1 MPRPITPHPARRN
14 LILLPAVALL
24 ALGCQQGAT
33 AAAGT
38 TDDAATT
45 AATAVATAVATPH
58 ATHAARDATVPAS
71 EAVEVDG
78 PEDALGDG
86 SLHDLDMTWRDQDGK
101 ARTIA
106 GLGERPLVIAM
117 VYTTCAHTCP
127 LILADLKQ
135 LEATLTAAQRAGMT
149 FVLVSLDPENDT
161 PAQLNRFATDSRLD
175 PARWTLL
182 TGTATDVRMLAAA
195 LGVRYRPGADG
206 EIAHSNALTIVDSDG
221 AIAYQQ
227 RGVGGGSD
235 GARRALVQLLQ

>member
-1 MPRPITPHPARRN
+1 MPRTALPK
-14 LILLPAVALL
+14 LVLLPAAVALL
-24 ALGCQQGAT
+24 ALGCQRRVGAP
-33 AAAGT
+33 
-38 TDDAATT
+38 DAAT
-45 AATAVATAVATPH
+45 ADAVAVATPH
-58 ATHAARDATVPAS
+58 SEHAAHDATVPAS

-86 SLHDLDMTWRDQDGK
+86 SLHDLDMTWRDQDGR

-106 GLGERPLVIAM
+106 ELGGRPLVIAM

-135 LEATLTAAQRAGMT
+135 LEGALTPAQRAGMG
-149 FVLVSLDPENDT
+149 FLLVSLDPKTDT
-161 PAQLNRFATDSRLD
+161 PAQLSRFAADSRLD

-182 TGTATDVRMLAAA
+182 TGTDTDVRMLAAA

-206 EIAHSNALTIVDSDG
+206 EIAHSNALTIVDADG

-235 GARRALVQLLQ
+235 GARQALVQLLQ

>member
-1 MPRPITPHPARRN
+1 MIMPRTALPK
-14 LILLPAVALL
+14 LVLLPAVVLL
-24 ALGCQQGAT
+24 VLGCNRATGAG
-33 AAAGT
+33 AAA
-38 TDDAATT
+38 DAAADAAT
-45 AATAVATAVATPH
+45 VIATPH
-58 ATHAARDATVPAS
+58 GEHAAHDATVPAS

-86 SLHDLDMTWRDQDGK
+86 SLHDLDMTWRDQDGE

-106 GLGERPLVIAM
+106 GLGGRPLVVAM

-135 LEATLTAAQRAGMT
+135 LEGTLTPAQRAGMR

-161 PAQLNRFATDSRLD
+161 PAQLNRFATESRLD
-175 PARWTLL
+175 PAHWTLL
-182 TGTATDVRMLAAA
+182 TGTAIDVRMLAAA

-206 EIAHSNALTIVDSDG
+206 EIAHSNALTIVDPDG

-235 GARRALVQLLQ
+235 GARRALAELLQ

>member
-1 MPRPITPHPARRN
+1 MPRLAFPK
-14 LILLPAVALL
+14 LVLLPAAAALL
-24 ALGCQQGAT
+24 ALGCQRATGVEGVGGDAAGAT
-33 AAAGT
+33 A
-38 TDDAATT
+38 D
-45 AATAVATAVATPH
+45 AVATPH
-58 ATHAARDATVPAS
+58 SAHAAHDSAVPAS

-86 SLHDLDMTWRDQDGK
+86 SLHDLDMSWRDQDGR

-106 GLGERPLVIAM
+106 GLGGRPLVVAM

-135 LEATLTAAQRAGMT
+135 LEGALTPAQREGMT
-149 FVLVSLDPENDT
+149 FVLVSLDPEHDT
-161 PAQLNRFATDSRLD
+161 PAQLNRFASDSRLD

-182 TGTATDVRMLAAA
+182 TGTDTDVRMLAAA

-206 EIAHSNALTIVDSDG
+206 EIAHSNALTIVDADG

-227 RGVGGGSD
+227 RGVGGGLD
-235 GARRALVQLLQ
+235 GARRALARLLD

>member
-1 MPRPITPHPARRN
+1 MNMPRTALPK
-14 LILLPAVALL
+14 LVLLPAVVLL
-24 ALGCQQGAT
+24 ALGCHHATGADR
-33 AAAGT
+33 AA
-38 TDDAATT
+38 DAPP
-45 AATAVATAVATPH
+45 AADAATAVATPH
-58 ATHAARDATVPAS
+58 GAHAPRDATVPAS
-71 EAVEVDG
+71 DAVEWDG

-86 SLHDLDMTWRDQDGK
+86 SLHDLDMTWRDQDGE

-106 GLGERPLVIAM
+106 GLGGRPLVVAM

-135 LEATLTAAQRAGMT
+135 LEGTLTPAQRTGMR

-161 PAQLNRFATDSRLD
+161 PARLNRFATESRLD
-175 PARWTLL
+175 PAHWTLL

-206 EIAHSNALTIVDSDG
+206 EIAHGNALTIVDPEG
-221 AIAYQQ
+221 AIAYRQ

-235 GARRALVQLLQ
+235 GARRALADLLQ